1 MESQQFFKEHG
12 RWKLVFSSKE
22 RARLSRFR
30 DRHAIPYLRE
40 RASAMLTVA
49 DGKSP
54 HWVAQ
59 HGLLKPRDRDTV
71 YAWIRR

>member
-1 MESQQFFKEHG
+1 
-12 RWKLVFSSKE
+12 
-22 RARLSRFR
+22 LSRFR